1 MPKILVIGSSNTDMV
16 VKTQRFPQPGETI
29 IGGEFFMFPGGK
41 GANQAVA
48 AARLGGR
55 VSFICKVGND
65 LFGTQA
71 VEGFRKENIHTE
83 FCFVDAEVASG
94 VALITINQE
103 GENEIVVAS
112 GANHTLTA
120 DDLDLADDLFQS
132 AEIIL
137 LQLEIPLKTVEYA
150 INKSH
155 QSFKKIV
162 LNPAPAQALPPSA
175 YSDLFLIT
183 PNETETSLLTGIEI
197 GSIKDAEKAADVF
210 LSRGVKNV
218 LITLGSHGSFFKN
231 STESFHF
238 PVEEVQAID
247 TTAAGDVFNGA
258 LCVALAENK
267 SWKSAIE
274 FASRAAAISVTRL
287 GAQASAPY
295 LDEMVTSDQ

>member
-162 LNPAPAQALPPSA
+162 LNPAPAQTLPPSA

>member
-1 MPKILVIGSSNTDMV
+1 MSKILVIGSSNTDMV
-16 VKTQRFPQPGETI
+16 VKTNRFPQPGETI

-71 VEGFRKENIHTE
+71 VEGFRRENIHTA
-83 FCFVDAEVASG
+83 FCFVDAEAASG

-120 DDLDLADDLFQS
+120 DDLDQADELFHS

-137 LQLEIPLKTVEYA
+137 LQLEIPLVTVQHA
-150 INKSH
+150 IHKGH
-155 QSFKKIV
+155 QGFKKIV
-162 LNPAPAQALPPSA
+162 LNPAPAQVLPTSA

-183 PNETETSLLTGIEI
+183 PNETETGLLTGIEI

-210 LSRGVKNV
+210 LSRGVQNV
-218 LITLGSHGSFFKN
+218 LITLGPHGSFFKN
-231 STESFHF
+231 AQESFHF

-258 LCVALAENK
+258 LSVALAENK
-267 SWKSAIE
+267 SWKSTIE
-274 FASRAAAISVTRL
+274 FASRAASISVTRL

-295 LDEMVTSDQ
+295 LNEMV

>member
-1 MPKILVIGSSNTDMV
+1 MTKILVIGSSNTDMV
-16 VKTQRFPQPGETI
+16 VKTERFPQPGETI
-29 IGGEFFMFPGGK
+29 IGGEFYMFPGGK

-48 AARLGGR
+48 AARLGGN

-71 VEGFRKENIHTE
+71 VEGFRRENIHTQ
-83 FCFVDAEVASG
+83 FCFVDPEAASG

-112 GANHTLTA
+112 GANHTLIP
-120 DDLDLADDLFQS
+120 DDLDLADELFQS
-132 AEIIL
+132 SAIIL
-137 LQLEIPLKTVEYA
+137 LQLEIPLPSVEHA
-150 INKSH
+150 IKIGNRY
-155 QSFKKIV
+155 FKKIV
-162 LNPAPAQALPPSA
+162 LNPAPAQVLPPSV

-183 PNETETSLLTGIEI
+183 PNETETGLLTGIEI
-197 GSIKDAEKAADVF
+197 GSIKNAEKAADVF

-231 STESFHF
+231 VHESFHF

-267 SWKSAIE
+267 SWKPAIE

-295 LDEMVTSDQ
+295 LDEMAASGQ

>member
-1 MPKILVIGSSNTDMV
+1 MAKILVIGSSNTDMV
-16 VKTQRFPQPGETI
+16 VKTNRFPQPGETI

-48 AARLGGR
+48 AARLGGK

-71 VEGFRKENIHTE
+71 VEGFRKENIHTA
-83 FCFVDAEVASG
+83 FCFVDAEAASG

-112 GANHTLTA
+112 GANHTLNTE
-120 DDLDLADDLFQS
+120 DLDLADELFQS

-137 LQLEIPLKTVEYA
+137 VQLEIPLPTVEHA
-150 INKSH
+150 IHKANH
-155 QSFKKIV
+155 NFKNIV
-162 LNPAPAQALPPSA
+162 LNPAPAQVLPSSVYA
-175 YSDLFLIT
+175 DLFLIT
-183 PNETETSLLTGIEI
+183 PNETETSFLTGIEI

-231 STESFHF
+231 AAESFHF
-238 PVEEVQAID
+238 PVAEVQAID

-267 SWKSAIE
+267 
-274 FASRAAAISVTRL
+274 
-287 GAQASAPY
+287 
-295 LDEMVTSDQ
+295 